1 MTASAQERTVT
12 TIPLS
17 QLHDLSVGR
26 DMDRTIDKLER
37 IKSLATGNDLSDNR
51 EAALAAMRA
60 FADGLI
66 EMADTLAFLEDG
78 SELRDVDR
86 RDIRN
91 AVHDCFI
98 DAIGTGGE

>member
-1 MTASAQERTVT
+1 MTALGRIREQQ
-12 TIPLS
+12 TISLS

-26 DMDRTIDKLER
+26 DMDRTIEKLER

-51 EAALAAMRA
+51 EAAKAAMRA

-66 EMADTLAFLEDG
+66 EMADTLAYLEDG
-78 SELRDVDR
+78 SEIRDIDR
-86 RDIRN
+86 KDIRN

-98 DAIGTGGE
+98 DVIGTGDE